1 MFELKLA
8 LDELKGLS
16 RLFENSTR
24 QQVQMVDEDYF
35 PKITHIIAKLESN
48 MLAAVAPR
56 SLRPKYRLLWE
67 AYCKGNISAID
78 KVAIK
83 WLCWESDIVHDH
95 RFAEYM
101 FRNVA
106 VPRPRVIKGLV
117 WTLHQNWA
125 QKFSKKE
132 ITEYIAKQLNIYSET
147 DRALVKWSTD
157 IITIIGESGPA
168 NFANKNLLKEKKNP
182 KDASKEWALYE
193 FSEYMYSAVA
203 YAIDACIE
211 KIIGSPDVIDYLLNT
226 LMNWQGWESDR
237 SVLDSAV
244 KKLVLHPDVKQF
256 STKLQYAIL
265 NHHLLGDPRLPANR
279 NKWVGVEKNATQQF
293 IIWLS
298 KEDIYFFFD
307 YVLKGQDP
315 HGRRD
320 FWLNYVHKLIGCRS
334 LLSDSVA
341 SQLHGNKNIKFGRLS
356 NTQNR
361 AAFILDFGRMVAVEF
376 SNAGGGCVYLFQRD
390 EFDNSTPDMWSNQ
403 YIPEFRL
410 KNQDLSPE
418 CRVRHTGYWQNK
430 VANVLAINGVR
441 P

>member
-1 MFELKLA
+1 MFELQVA
-8 LDELKGLS
+8 LDGLKGLS
-16 RLFENSTR
+16 RLLENSVR
-24 QQVQMVDEDYF
+24 QQVHKVDENYF
-35 PKITHIIAKLESN
+35 PKITRIIAQLESN
-48 MLAAVAPR
+48 MLVAVAPK
-56 SLRPKYRLLWE
+56 SLRPKYRQLWL
-67 AYCKGNISAID
+67 AYCEGNISEID
-78 KVAIK
+78 KTAIK
-83 WLCWESDIVHDH
+83 WLCWESDIVHNQ
-95 RFAEYM
+95 RFAEYL

-106 VPRPRVIKGLV
+106 VARARVIKGLV
-117 WTLHQNWA
+117 WTLHQNWV
-125 QKFSKKE
+125 QKLPKIE
-132 ITEYIAKQLNIYSET
+132 ITEYTAKQLNIYSGA
-147 DRALVKWSTD
+147 DRVLVKWQTD

-168 NFANKNLLKEKKNP
+168 NFAKKNLLKENKSP

-193 FSEYMYSAVA
+193 FSEYMYSVVA
-203 YAIDACIE
+203 YAIDACVE
-211 KIIGSPDVIDYLLNT
+211 DVVSSSDVIDYLFDT
-226 LMNWQGWESDR
+226 LLTWPGWERDR
-237 SVLDSAV
+237 SILDIAV
-244 KKLVLHPDVKQF
+244 KKLVLHPDVNQF
-256 STKLQYAIL
+256 SKQLQHAIL
-265 NHHLLGDPRLPANR
+265 NHQLLGDPRLPANR
-279 NKWVGVEKNATQQF
+279 NKWVGVEKNAIQQF

-390 EFDNSTPDMWSNQ
+390 EFDDSTPDMWSNQ

-418 CRVRHTGYWQNK
+418 CRVRHTGFWQSR